1 MSLHL
6 FAVAVDDARRI
17 APLLHA
23 LHLHSLVSPRFAAP
37 PRPPT
42 PGMSAAGVPLHA
54 DLAAASAARGGAGAG
69 GSRALAG
76 APPGGDAGFSSAAV
90 DALLEAPHPAFPGSS
105 ELAGGGATSASSALS
120 PVPLAV
126 DREVDYADEGPDRKV
141 EEFLRVLDEYRGK
154 CEREGAYEEAG
165 RATEQ
170 LSNIRRQEE
179 ARRVKAIR
187 TRHTAERAD
196 VLAAH
201 AAQFGDFNAAWERYL
216 AEFDAMA
223 ALYVAQMK
231 VRAE

>member
-1 MSLHL
+1 
-6 FAVAVDDARRI
+6 
-17 APLLHA
+17 
-23 LHLHSLVSPRFAAP
+23 
-37 PRPPT
+37 
-42 PGMSAAGVPLHA
+42 MSASGVPLHA
-54 DLAAASAARGGAGAG
+54 DLTAAAAARGGAGASA
-69 GSRALAG
+69 SRA
-76 APPGGDAGFSSAAV
+76 GGDAGFSSTAV

-105 ELAGGGATSASSALS
+105 ELAASGYGGGTSASSALS

-126 DREVDYADEGPDRKV
+126 DREVDYSDEGPDRKV
-141 EEFLRVLDEYRGK
+141 EEFLRVLDEYRAK
-154 CEREGAYEEAG
+154 CEREGSYEEAG

-201 AAQFGDFNAAWERYL
+201 AAQFADFNAAWERYL

-231 VRAE
+231 VGPHQQ